1 LKFTLFFDD
10 HNMTKRLD
18 KSNSARVRPKSL
30 TTKKTTKTKTA
41 LPQLGKKTTTTTKTL
56 SSSSLP
62 FSVTQYYASAPS
74 PHRETMLEIRSRILS
89 IVPEAKEK
97 MSYSMPAF
105 ENEGI
110 IVAGLLANKKHV
122 GYYPFSG
129 GILELFPNEI
139 AKYKHTKSALHV
151 PVDQP
156 MDLSLLRL
164 LIEARMKEKSHK

>member
-1 LKFTLFFDD
+1 
-10 HNMTKRLD
+10 MTKRID
-18 KSNSARVRPKSL
+18 KSQSTRSL
-30 TTKKTTKTKTA
+30 TKTKTT
-41 LPQLGKKTTTTTKTL
+41 LKTKT
-56 SSSSLP
+56 SSTPSLP
-62 FSVTQYYASAPS
+62 LSVKQYYASAPS

-105 ENEGI
+105 ENEGFV
-110 IVAGLLANKKHV
+110 VAGLLANKKHV

>member
-1 LKFTLFFDD
+1 
-10 HNMTKRLD
+10 MTKRID
-18 KSNSARVRPKSL
+18 KSQSTRSL
-30 TTKKTTKTKTA
+30 TKTKTT
-41 LPQLGKKTTTTTKTL
+41 LKTKT
-56 SSSSLP
+56 SSTPSLP

-74 PHRETMLEIRSRILS
+74 PHRETMLEIRRRILS

-129 GILELFPNEI
+129 EILELFPNEI